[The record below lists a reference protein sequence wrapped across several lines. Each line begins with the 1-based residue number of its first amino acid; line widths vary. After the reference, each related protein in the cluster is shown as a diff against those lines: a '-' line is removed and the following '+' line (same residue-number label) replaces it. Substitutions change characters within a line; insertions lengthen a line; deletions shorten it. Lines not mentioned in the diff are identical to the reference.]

1 MRFVFTLFTIIF
13 TLLSLAEIFGGS
25 FWLYRV
31 LNLFALISLWFALP
45 RRDPSPE
52 VVPAVAME
60 LDELGELVDEEPL
73 PSV

>member
-45 RRDPSPE
+45 RRPE
-52 VVPAVAME
+52 VVPAVAMVQE
-60 LDELGELVDEEPL
+60 DELVDEEPL

>member
-45 RRDPSPE
+45 RRPE

>member
-13 TLLSLAEIFGGS
+13 TLLSLVEVFGGD
-25 FWLYRV
+25 FWLFRA

-45 RRDPSPE
+45 RRACRPSPE

-60 LDELGELVDEEPL
+60 LDEEDAEPL